1 MSFYGLSIFDLSGTI
16 ISIFSVYCMLKKSIW
31 YWYSGIICN
40 TLWLVMFLSKSLYIS
55 SALQISYMLF
65 SLYGIVRWKQMKSK
79 KQISVYLD
87 IAGLALSL
95 AIFSIAIWNTSF
107 NSVYNIIETMAV
119 LLLIVANLLT
129 AKEMT
134 SCWYFWIIGDILFA
148 IFLWHAKV
156 FGMFT
161 LQFVFLGFSIWGLYE
176 WKNQSNKSVINE

>member
-1 MSFYGLSIFDLSGTI
+1 MSIYGLSIFDLSAAI

-31 YWYSGIICN
+31 YWYCGIICN
-40 TLWLVMFLSKSLYIS
+40 ILWLVVFLSKSLYIS

-65 SLYGIVRWKQMKSK
+65 SLYGILRWKQMKSK
-79 KQISVYLD
+79 KQIPVYLD
-87 IAGLALSL
+87 IIGLALSS
-95 AIFSIAIWNTSF
+95 AIVSVAIWNTSF
-107 NSVYNIIETMAV
+107 NSPYNVIETTAV
-119 LLLIVANLLT
+119 FFLIAANLLT
-129 AKEMT
+129 AREMA

-176 WKNQSNKSVINE
+176 WKNQSNNSVINE